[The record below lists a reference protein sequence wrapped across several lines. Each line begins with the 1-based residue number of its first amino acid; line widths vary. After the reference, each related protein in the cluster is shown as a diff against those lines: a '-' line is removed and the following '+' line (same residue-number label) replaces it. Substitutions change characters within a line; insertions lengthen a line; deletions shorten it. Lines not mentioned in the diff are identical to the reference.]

1 MLATNKSY
9 LYLNINEQ
17 YMNGLILISKSF
29 WTYMIVMIPTRDHKK
44 HYLFK
49 LQLNNS

>member
-29 WTYMIVMIPTRDHKK
+29 WTYMIVMISMRDYKK
-44 HYLFK
+44 HYLF
-49 LQLNNS
+49 